1 MLMQSREMRGA
12 PGAGAASTCSGAPA
26 PGVTA
31 PRSETPVP
39 RYTTL
44 LLDVDGTLLDFDE
57 AERRGVIAVM
67 EHFGVTPTRELVD
80 RYHEINLSYWKA
92 FERGDIPKSGIFG
105 SRYQQFFSEIG
116 KTVDGMEAERL
127 YRQCLDTC
135 AVLLDGALE
144 LCAYLK
150 ERYDLYVV
158 TNGVS
163 HTQYS
168 RLALS
173 GLDQYFTDIFVSED
187 AGSQKPQK
195 EYFDYCF
202 ARIPEKDPAKML
214 LIGDSLTSDIRG
226 GKNAG
231 IDTCWVN
238 PGGMEAEG
246 SQLAEELKPEYV
258 VHGLWELKGVL

>member
-1 MLMQSREMRGA
+1 MLMKIDKQRM
-12 PGAGAASTCSGAPA
+12 AAQNAAPA
-26 PGVTA
+26 HGT
-31 PRSETPVP
+31 SPVS

-57 AERRGVIAVM
+57 AERRGVITVM
-67 EHFGVTPTRELVD
+67 EHFGVTPTPDLVK
-80 RYHEINLSYWKA
+80 RYHEINLSYWKS
-92 FERGDIPKSGIFG
+92 FERGDIPKSEIFG
-105 SRYQQFFSEIG
+105 SRYQQFFSEMG
-116 KTVDGMEAERL
+116 RTVDGMEAERL
-127 YRQCLDTC
+127 YRECLDTC
-135 AVLLDGALE
+135 AVLLDGALDI
-144 LCAYLK
+144 CAYLK

-168 RLALS
+168 RLKLS
-173 GLDQYFTDIFVSED
+173 GLDEYFTDVFVSED

-202 ARIPEKDPAKML
+202 ARIPEKDPANML

-238 PGGMEAEG
+238 ADSPETESCELAAEL
-246 SQLAEELKPEYV
+246 QPEYII
-258 VHGLWELKGVL
+258 HTLWELRKIL